1 MISVMPPLDMLEHL
15 VASESALK
23 SSQSI
28 PEYKMEDVA
37 SFLGPSPAP
46 EVKRALPLIAKLE
59 QKDLRAVLPK
69 AIQYLKGDDL
79 KEADIASLQLKDQG
93 PKFLFAPPVLSLIF

>member
-1 MISVMPPLDMLEHL
+1 
-15 VASESALK
+15 
-23 SSQSI
+23 
-28 PEYKMEDVA
+28 MEDVA

-79 KEADIASLQLKDQG
+79 KEADIAGLQLKDQG
-93 PKFLFAPPVLSLIF
+93 LKFLFAQACLFHPLYIFLKYFLNSRIRSCSFHRVVSDSKSGN